1 MKFNLKDGISQEWNF
16 KFRVRLGPFILLLSG
31 LIFLGSL
38 GGYSYFVKENFTPT
52 QRLSS
57 KLQAEYQVTRK
68 FQNNQTTYA
77 WGTFWHHCGAWLTA
91 DHVDFAFQRVRPEF
105 VEGAQWRPNGL
116 IDATLWSDN
125 WDCDYRAP
133 VAGEAVKV
141 LGFPQ
146 RSETA
151 IFAKGRVLQNR
162 GSSAS
167 SGYELATWI
176 IVLETGVE
184 PVSTGMSG
192 GMILDSENEPL
203 GILVTTGGDFNGDWT
218 ADFAALTDLKEAY
231 DISR

>member
-1 MKFNLKDGISQEWNF
+1 MSIMTKIWNF
-16 KFRVRLGPFILLLSG
+16 KITYDFRLLPASFLLSG
-31 LIFLGSL
+31 LLVLAGVFGK
-38 GGYSYFVKENFTPT
+38 SYYIDKNFTPT
-52 QRLSS
+52 QRLSI
-57 KLQAEYQVTRK
+57 KLQEEYQVTRK

-91 DHVDFAFQRVRPEF
+91 DHVDFAFQRVPPEF

-167 SGYELATWI
+167 SGYELPTWI
-176 IVLETGVE
+176 IVLESGVE

-192 GMILDSENEPL
+192 GMILDSDCLLYTSPSPRDATL
-203 GILVTTGGDFNGDWT
+203 
-218 ADFAALTDLKEAY
+218 
-231 DISR
+231 SRMPSSA